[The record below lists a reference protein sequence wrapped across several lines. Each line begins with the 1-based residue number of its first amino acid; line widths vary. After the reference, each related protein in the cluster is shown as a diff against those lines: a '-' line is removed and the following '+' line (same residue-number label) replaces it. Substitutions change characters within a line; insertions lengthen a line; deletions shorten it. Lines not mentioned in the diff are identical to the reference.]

1 MCGWFG
7 ASCGSFEWRG
17 EQQKA
22 DFIFS
27 NSVLVFVC
35 LFFFFPTQH
44 FRSDASMG
52 GHEGD
57 DDSNKTMKMS
67 VPTRDMF
74 VCHALSMEHF
84 IHPLHD
90 LMCTLTLSPFY
101 R

>member
-1 MCGWFG
+1 MDGLLPPVG
-7 ASCGSFEWRG
+7 QLRG
-17 EQQKA
+17 EGNSRKQTP
-22 DFIFS
+22 FS
-27 NSVLVFVC
+27 LIVC
-35 LFFFFPTQH
+35 LCLCVYFFFPMQH
-44 FRSDASMG
+44 FRRDASTG

-57 DDSNKTMKMS
+57 DDGNKKMKMS